1 MNAPS
6 GKLASDSDFKKC
18 NYIQTLTYPKPR
30 NKQTNKALQKILRG
44 YLLCAE
50 PRTEDCEH
58 KMMNKA
64 YDLISKSLLLVR
76 KRYWLISSSR
86 RQILP
91 FSFFRLLL

>member
-18 NYIQTLTYPKPR
+18 NYVQTLTYPKPR
-30 NKQTNKALQKILRG
+30 NKQTNKALQKMLRG

-64 YDLISKSLLLVR
+64 YDR
-76 KRYWLISSSR
+76 SSSNVR
-86 RQILP
+86 ILP
-91 FSFFRLLL
+91 